1 MIDFYKR
8 LVTVLFT
15 RYKDLVKYWI
25 TFNEINIVL
34 HSPFSGAGIA
44 FAEGENRNQVIY
56 QAAHHMLVAS
66 ALVTKAAHETD
77 PENKVGCMLA
87 GGSFYPY
94 SCNPEDVW
102 ESVKKGT
109 GKSVFH

>member
-1 MIDFYKR
+1 
-8 LVTVLFT
+8 
-15 RYKDLVKYWI
+15 
-25 TFNEINIVL
+25 
-34 HSPFSGAGIA
+34 
-44 FAEGENRNQVIY
+44 
-56 QAAHHMLVAS
+56 MLVAS

-102 ESVKKGT
+102 ESDKK
-109 GKSVFH
+109 

>member
-1 MIDFYKR
+1 MIGCF
-8 LVTVLFT
+8 V
-15 RYKDLVKYWI
+15 RYAKTCFRELKGLVKYWL

-44 FAEGENRNQVIY
+44 FAEEKTEIQVIY

-102 ESVKKGT
+102 ESVKRT